1 MQNIQIDGLFTYIN
15 NVKNLKLGDKIKL
28 LPNYNNRIN
37 SNAIGAYTLNN
48 LKIGYI
54 PFKINQIDINL
65 TFTVTK
71 INLSMNNPILLISCI
86 FDSTNFIFIEN
97 DFLKKNKINFYKS
110 EINKKQNIDNLI
122 IELKHFKKYLE
133 RSNNQ
138 IDDINIFYHDDNYIN
153 INIICEN
160 TNTIFYTVTKKYYEE
175 NIFKYDEFYKFKLIP
190 HCIYQPFIIHRLEC
204 YIEKNYK
211 YIDTLI
217 KNNKKKFNNLNY
229 NFDIIQLIPINTNN
243 YDYIKLLI
251 YSKIDPH
258 ILNNTDI
265 LSNDSN
271 LLSIDFSNFI
281 NLYDNLKLGTLCYN
295 HKMKIYCYI
304 DLYDNIN
311 IIDIIENEI
320 DLNINLYIIK
330 AIIANKKNI
339 NLYNPFTGKLFK
351 FELNEIIIE
360 EFISIINKKKLI

>member
-1 MQNIQIDGLFTYIN
+1 MQNIQIDGLYTYIN

-28 LPNYNNRIN
+28 LPNFNNRIN
-37 SNAIGAYTLNN
+37 SNAIGAYTFNN

-65 TFTVTK
+65 IYTVTK
-71 INLSMNNPILLISCI
+71 INLIMNNPILLISCV
-86 FDSTNFIFIEN
+86 FDLTNFIFVEN
-97 DFLKKNKINFYKS
+97 DYLKKNKIKN
-110 EINKKQNIDNLI
+110 NNIDNT
-122 IELKHFKKYLE
+122 ELLHFKKYLE
-133 RSNNQ
+133 RSNNK
-138 IDDINIFYHDDNYIN
+138 IDDIYISYCDDNYIN

-160 TNTIFYTVTKKYYEE
+160 INNIFYTVTKKYYEE
-175 NIFKYDEFYKFKLIP
+175 NIFKYDEFYKYKLIP

-211 YIDTLI
+211 YIDSLI

-229 NFDIIQLIPINTNN
+229 NFDIIQLTPIDTNN

-251 YSKIDPH
+251 YNKINSN

-265 LSNDSN
+265 IIDD
-271 LLSIDFSNFI
+271 SIDFSNFI
-281 NLYDNLKLGTLCYN
+281 NFYDNLKLGTLCYN
-295 HKMKIYCYI
+295 HDMKIYCYI
-304 DLYDNIN
+304 DLYDNLN
-311 IIDIIENEI
+311 IIDIIDN
-320 DLNINLYIIK
+320 DINLDINIYIIK

-339 NLYNPFTGKLFK
+339 NLYNPFTGKIFK

-360 EFISIINKKKLI
+360 EYKSIINKKK

>member
-1 MQNIQIDGLFTYIN
+1 MQNIQIDGLYTYIN

-28 LPNYNNRIN
+28 LPNFNNRIN

-65 TFTVTK
+65 IYTVTK
-71 INLSMNNPILLISCI
+71 INLSMSNPLLLISCV
-86 FDSTNFIFIEN
+86 FDLTNFIFVEN
-97 DFLKKNKINFYKS
+97 DYLKKNKICKN
-110 EINKKQNIDNLI
+110 NIDNT
-122 IELKHFKKYLE
+122 ELLHFKKYLE
-133 RSNNQ
+133 RSNNK
-138 IDDINIFYHDDNYIN
+138 IDDIYISYCDDNYIN

-160 TNTIFYTVTKKYYEE
+160 INNIFYTVTKKYYEE
-175 NIFKYDEFYKFKLIP
+175 NIFKYDEFYKYKLIP

-204 YIEKNYK
+204 YIKKNYK
-211 YIDTLI
+211 YIDSLI

-229 NFDIIQLIPINTNN
+229 NFDIIQLTPIDTNN

-251 YSKIDPH
+251 YNKINSN

-265 LSNDSN
+265 IVDD
-271 LLSIDFSNFI
+271 SIDFSNFI

-295 HKMKIYCYI
+295 HDMKIYCYI
-304 DLYDNIN
+304 DLYNNLN
-311 IIDIIENEI
+311 IIDII
-320 DLNINLYIIK
+320 DSDINLDINIYIIK

-339 NLYNPFTGKLFK
+339 NLYNPFTGKIFK

-360 EFISIINKKKLI
+360 EYNSIINKKK

>member
-1 MQNIQIDGLFTYIN
+1 MQNIQIDGLYTYIN

-28 LPNYNNRIN
+28 LPNFNNRIN

-65 TFTVTK
+65 IYTVTK
-71 INLSMNNPILLISCI
+71 INLSMSNPLLLISCV
-86 FDSTNFIFIEN
+86 FDLTNFIFVEN
-97 DFLKKNKINFYKS
+97 DYLKKNKICKN
-110 EINKKQNIDNLI
+110 NIDNT
-122 IELKHFKKYLE
+122 ELLHFKKYLE
-133 RSNNQ
+133 RSNNK
-138 IDDINIFYHDDNYIN
+138 IDDIYISYCDDNYIN

-160 TNTIFYTVTKKYYEE
+160 INNIFYTVTKKYYEE
-175 NIFKYDEFYKFKLIP
+175 NIFKYDEFYKYKLIS
-190 HCIYQPFIIHRLEC
+190 HSIYQPFIIHRLEC
-204 YIEKNYK
+204 YIKKNYK
-211 YIDTLI
+211 YIDSLI

-229 NFDIIQLIPINTNN
+229 NFDIIQLTPIDTNN

-251 YSKIDPH
+251 YNKINSN

-265 LSNDSN
+265 IVDD
-271 LLSIDFSNFI
+271 SIDFSNFI

-295 HKMKIYCYI
+295 HDMKIYCYI
-304 DLYDNIN
+304 DLYNNLN
-311 IIDIIENEI
+311 IIDII
-320 DLNINLYIIK
+320 DSDINLDINIYIIK

-339 NLYNPFTGKLFK
+339 NLYNPFTGKIFK

-360 EFISIINKKKLI
+360 EYNSIINKKK

>member
-1 MQNIQIDGLFTYIN
+1 MQNIQIDGLYTYIN

-28 LPNYNNRIN
+28 LPNFNNRIN

-65 TFTVTK
+65 IYTVTK
-71 INLSMNNPILLISCI
+71 INLSMSNPLLLISCV
-86 FDSTNFIFIEN
+86 FDLTNFIFVEN
-97 DFLKKNKINFYKS
+97 DYLKKNKICKN
-110 EINKKQNIDNLI
+110 NIDNT
-122 IELKHFKKYLE
+122 ELLHFKKYLE
-133 RSNNQ
+133 RSNNK
-138 IDDINIFYHDDNYIN
+138 IDDIYISYCDDNYIN

-160 TNTIFYTVTKKYYEE
+160 INNIFYTVTKKYYEE
-175 NIFKYDEFYKFKLIP
+175 NIFKYDEFYKYKLIP

-204 YIEKNYK
+204 YIKKNYK
-211 YIDTLI
+211 YIDSLI

-229 NFDIIQLIPINTNN
+229 NFDIIQLTPIDTNN

-251 YSKIDPH
+251 YNKINSN

-265 LSNDSN
+265 IVDD
-271 LLSIDFSNFI
+271 SIDFSNFI

-295 HKMKIYCYI
+295 HDMKIYCYI
-304 DLYDNIN
+304 DLYNNLN
-311 IIDIIENEI
+311 IIDII
-320 DLNINLYIIK
+320 DSDINLDINIYIIK
-330 AIIANKKNI
+330 AIIANKTNI
-339 NLYNPFTGKLFK
+339 NLYNPFTGKIFK

-360 EFISIINKKKLI
+360 EYKSIINKKK